1 MRKGILALFI
11 VFLMTNFGFAEDKPP
26 AGYQGPIAEMP
37 KLSKGDRWDYER
49 RGKVVSYELTEE
61 NIGQLVFQ
69 LQWDDGSKETEGYTP
84 DLNFFKKIDYKGEI
98 AETVTPYRGSFSF
111 PLWVGK
117 KWSYSWQTSK
127 TKQAASL
134 SQMWDSHV
142 KVAAYEQVKVP
153 AGTFWAFK
161 IEEVRSNRGAKHP
174 KAYHVTTW
182 YSPNVKLPVKVE
194 EDEDAYNRNLIKY
207 MPAK

>member
-11 VFLMTNFGFAEDKPP
+11 VFLMTNIGFAEDKPS
-26 AGYQGPIAEMP
+26 ADYQGPIAERP
-37 KLSKGDRWDYER
+37 KLSKGGRWDYEM
-49 RGKVVSYELTEE
+49 RGKVVSYEVTEE
-61 NIGQLVFQ
+61 NIAQLIFQ
-69 LQWDDGSKETEGYTP
+69 LQWDDGSKETEVYTP
-84 DLNFFKKIDYKGEI
+84 DLNFVKKIDYKGEI

-117 KWSYSWQTSK
+117 KWSYSFQTSK

-134 SQMWDSHV
+134 SQMMGSDV
-142 KVAAYEQVKVP
+142 RVVAYEQVKVP

-161 IEEVRSNRGAKHP
+161 IEEVRSQRVAKHP
-174 KAYHVTTW
+174 KAYYVTTW
-182 YSPNVKLPVKVE
+182 YSPDVKLPVKVE
-194 EDEDAYNRNLIKY
+194 QDDDVYNRNLIKY